1 MTNIIFRFVD
11 DNLGV
16 KGVNLVKKVSP
27 IWFFFDIHGGKSGTQ
42 TLFEHLAKGDVIFND
57 QCVTHG
63 LESVTQVI
71 FQQDR
76 NILAEGKTFPFL
88 LEYVPVA
95 STGFAIHASVIFSLK
110 LSLQATRLV

>member
-1 MTNIIFRFVD
+1 MTNITFHFVD

-27 IWFFFDIHGGKSGTQ
+27 LWFFFDFYGGKPGTRY
-42 TLFEHLAKGDVIFND
+42 LFEHLVKCDVIFNV
-57 QCVTHG
+57 QCFSHRF
-63 LESVTQVI
+63 ESVTRVI
-71 FQQDR
+71 FQQYR
-76 NILAEGKTFPFL
+76 NILAEGKAFVFL